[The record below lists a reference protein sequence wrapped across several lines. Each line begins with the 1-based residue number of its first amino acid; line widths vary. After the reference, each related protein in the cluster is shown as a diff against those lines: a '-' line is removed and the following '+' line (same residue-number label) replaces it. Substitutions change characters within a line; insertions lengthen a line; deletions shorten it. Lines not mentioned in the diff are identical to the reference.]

1 VSTADVIGELISG
14 EEPIASRRTIIPKHE
29 VEASSRYGKIGIQVN
44 PPSTRQVNRDKSSNQ
59 NREDQ
64 SSFSS

>member
-14 EEPIASRRTIIPKHE
+14 EEPIASRGTIIPKHE

-44 PPSTRQVNRDKSSNQ
+44 PPSTR
-59 NREDQ
+59 
-64 SSFSS
+64 